1 MFDRSE
7 LIRNYIV
14 VDRGTPH
21 LRANFIASLDGAAS
35 SAGLSGPLNN
45 AADKQVFDTLRM
57 LSDVVLV
64 GAGTLRTEDYGPLIL
79 DDDAVAWRVEQGL
92 APQPVLAIVSARLEL
107 DHSSDVFTRAPVRPL
122 VFTHGGFHSGP
133 PSELAAVAD
142 VEICGERSLDVTAMW
157 AALIRRGLPQV
168 LTEGGPHLFGT
179 LAAADAV
186 DELCLTLAPVLAGG
200 GAGRITA
207 GSGHGLHAMRLAH
220 VLTAGDMLMLRYVR
234 SR

>member
-7 LIRNYIV
+7 LIRRYSVNE
-14 VDRGTPH
+14 RETPH
-21 LRANFIASLDGAAS
+21 LRANFIASVDGAAS
-35 SAGLSGPLNN
+35 FAGLSGPLNN

-107 DHSSDVFTRAPVRPL
+107 DHSSEVFSRAPVRPL
-122 VFTHGGFHSGP
+122 VFTHGRFHQGAP
-133 PSELAAVAD
+133 AELAAVAD
-142 VEICGERSLDVTAMW
+142 VEICGEHSLDVAGMW
-157 AALIRRGLPQV
+157 TVLNRRGLTQV
-168 LTEGGPHLFGT
+168 LTEGGPRLFGS

-186 DELCLTLAPVLAGG
+186 DELCLTLSPVLAGG

-207 GSGHGLHAMRLAH
+207 GSEHGLHAMRLAH
-220 VLTAGDMLMLRYVR
+220 VLTAGDMLMLRYMR